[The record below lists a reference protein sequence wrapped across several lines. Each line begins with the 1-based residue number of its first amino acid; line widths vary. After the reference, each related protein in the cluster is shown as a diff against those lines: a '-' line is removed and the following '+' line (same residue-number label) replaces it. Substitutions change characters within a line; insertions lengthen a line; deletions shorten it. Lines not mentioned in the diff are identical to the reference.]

1 MLAGKVNSKPFFVTV
16 EYQENGIPERA
27 TFWLFAQSPEEAF
40 KQAQEILAVP
50 SRLIEVT
57 TGTTGS
63 HAHHIVGRWVAVD
76 KDY

>member
-1 MLAGKVNSKPFFVTV
+1 MIAGKVTSKPFFVTV
-16 EYQENGIPERA
+16 EFHENRIPERA

-63 HAHHIVGRWVAVD
+63 HAQHIVGRWVGVE
-76 KDY
+76 DY